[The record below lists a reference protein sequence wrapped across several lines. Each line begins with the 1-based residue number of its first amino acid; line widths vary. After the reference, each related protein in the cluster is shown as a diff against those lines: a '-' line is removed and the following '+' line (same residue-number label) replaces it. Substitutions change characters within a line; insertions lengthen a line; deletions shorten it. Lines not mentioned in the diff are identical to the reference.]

1 MRKRLSATAVALLL
15 GLSVSIISGCSA
27 DRADLVDSG
36 FLTLEKEATGKVGV
50 AWSSVHEH
58 EDGLLITGVLRR
70 RDRIGS
76 PIKAYVDVTVLS
88 PGGKVVETVRSGHV
102 YVPRRI
108 TGRGQSFKRFKVYLP
123 NVPVRGSSI
132 RLVSHSGL
140 HGDAI

>member
-1 MRKRLSATAVALLL
+1 MRKRLSAIVVSLLL
-15 GLSVSIISGCSA
+15 GMSASVISGCAA

-36 FLTLEKEATGKVGV
+36 FVTLEKEATGKVRV

-88 PGGKVVETVRSGHV
+88 PSGKVVETVRSGHV

-108 TGRGQSFKRFKVYLP
+108 TGRGQSFKRFRVYLP
-123 NVPVRGSSI
+123 KVPAPGSSI

-140 HGDAI
+140 DSDAT

>member
-1 MRKRLSATAVALLL
+1 MTERLSAIAVSLLL
-15 GLSVSIISGCSA
+15 GMSAFVISGCAA

-36 FLTLEKEATGKVGV
+36 FLTVEKEATGKVGV

-76 PIKAYVDVTVLS
+76 PIKAYVDVTVFS
-88 PGGKVVETVRSGHV
+88 PGGQVFETVRSGHV
-102 YVPRRI
+102 YVPRCI

-123 NVPVRGSSI
+123 KVPARGSSI